1 MCQYACG
8 LARQTSAP
16 TAAILR
22 PALAAGLGS
31 ESSLSE
37 RQHRPMDGAF
47 ILVVVGNMRNR
58 GSPPADWRGKHRRR
72 RRRFCV
78 PRLRGTWFRILPVR
92 KAAPSDGR
100 CFYFGCGG
108 KHEKPWQSACGLA
121 RQTSAPTAAILCSAP
136 ARDLVQNPPAPARKQ
151 EKLKARRRWFI
162 VVRLQER

>member
-1 MCQYACG
+1 MIPQKKSIVQRAMLFFWQG
-8 LARQTSAP
+8 QETRE
-16 TAAILR
+16 I
-22 PALAAGLGS
+22 
-31 ESSLSE
+31 
-37 RQHRPMDGAF
+37 
-47 ILVVVGNMRNR
+47 
-58 GSPPADWRGKHRRR
+58 
-72 RRRFCV
+72 V
-78 PRLRGTWFRILPVR
+78 PVRLRTGAANIGANGGDFASRACRGTGFRILPVR
-92 KAAPSDGR
+92 KAASSDGR